1 MSYSFNLLERPWI
14 PCLTRQGIA
23 VPLSLRETL
32 ARAHELLN
40 ITHESPLV
48 GVSVMRLLLAV
59 LHRVYGPR
67 NAAAWAILW
76 RSPSFDMAA
85 LDGYF
90 DQWRGRFDL
99 FGAEQPFYQDAS
111 IPRCL
116 AGPVSKLVHSS
127 ASGNNAT
134 LFDHS
139 LDDDCSAITALEAA
153 LQLVAHQT
161 YAVGGTAT
169 PDPSVAKSK
178 HTEGSPTVKGVLCMV
193 RGDSL
198 RQTLLLNLRRYHPT
212 QEVPFG
218 GAQDI
223 PAWERVK
230 SAQVRERIPCG
241 WLDLL
246 TWQSRRILLFP
257 EGDTVAPEVR
267 NAAVMKGEA
276 VSNSFALP
284 EKDSMMAWQ
293 RLPKARKGASP
304 WIPLSFRE
312 ERAVWRDAHS
322 LFGKFEDQSVRP
334 PILDWIGDLTD
345 EVLDEAHPYA
355 LDVAGLCTSR
365 AKVLSWHAES
375 LPLPLTILKQPA
387 LCAQVKKALEMA
399 ENGERALQ
407 SGTKRLA
414 ERLLTHQDRVGG
426 EKKDS
431 DKNAVSRLACS
442 LFRLQHYWAGIQIE
456 FQKFIVDLAAGGR
469 DSIDVDTGLTEALAE
484 WIRQCRRSA
493 KRSMDLTFRA
503 VGHGDRTFRA
513 VAEAESSFIGTLN
526 QKLPDPEVR
535 KEVVENDTAI
545 AG

>member
-14 PCLTRQGIA
+14 PCLNRQGTTES
-23 VPLSLRETL
+23 LSLRETL

-48 GVSVMRLLLAV
+48 AVSVMRLLLAV

-67 NAAAWAILW
+67 NAASWAILW

-90 DQWRGRFDL
+90 GQWRSRFDL
-99 FGAEQPFYQDAS
+99 FDTERPFYQDAS

-116 AGPVSKLVHSS
+116 AGPVSKLAHSS

-134 LFDHS
+134 LFDHA
-139 LDDDCSAITALEAA
+139 LDDDCAAITAPEAA
-153 LQLVAHQT
+153 CQLVAHQT
-161 YAVGGTAT
+161 YAVGGLAT
-169 PDPSVAKSK
+169 PDPSVPKSK
-178 HTEGSPTVKGVLCMV
+178 YTEGSPTVKGILCMV

-198 RQTLLLNLRRYHPT
+198 RQTLLLNLRRYHPA
-212 QEVPFG
+212 QEVPFEG
-218 GAQDI
+218 KQDL
-223 PAWERVK
+223 PAWERVE
-230 SAQVRERIPCG
+230 SARVRERIPSG

-257 EGDTVAPEVR
+257 EGDTAAPEVR

-293 RLPKARKGASP
+293 RLPKAQKGASP

-322 LFGKFEDQSVRP
+322 LFGNFEEQSVRP

-345 EVLDEAHPYA
+345 EVLDESHRYA
-355 LDVAGLCTSR
+355 LDVAGLCTFQ

-375 LPLPLTILKQPA
+375 LPLPLAVLRQPA
-387 LCAQVKKALEMA
+387 LWTQVKKALEIS
-399 ENGERALQ
+399 ENGESALRF
-407 SGTKRLA
+407 GAKRLA
-414 ERLLTHQDRVGG
+414 ERLLTPQDRVGG
-426 EKKDS
+426 EKKNS
-431 DKNAVSRLACS
+431 DKKAVSRLADS
-442 LFRLQHYWAGIQIE
+442 LLRLQHYWAALQIE
-456 FQKFIVDLAAGGR
+456 FQKFIADLAAGGCE
-469 DSIDVDTGLTEALAE
+469 SIDADTGRTPALAE

-493 KRSMDLTFRA
+493 KHSMGLTFRA

-513 VAEAESSFIGTLN
+513 VADAESAFNDSLN
-526 QKLPDPEVR
+526 QKLPDPEAK

-545 AG
+545 AL

>member
-14 PCLTRQGIA
+14 PCLTRQGTA

-67 NAAAWAILW
+67 NAASWAILW

-90 DQWRGRFDL
+90 DEWRGRFDL
-99 FGAEQPFYQDAS
+99 FDAERPFYQDAS

-139 LDDDCSAITALEAA
+139 LDDDCAAITAQEAA
-153 LQLVAHQT
+153 SQLVAHQT
-161 YAVGGTAT
+161 YAVGGLAT
-169 PDPSVAKSK
+169 PDPFVPKSK
-178 HTEGSPTVKGVLCMV
+178 YTEGSPTVKGILCMV
-193 RGDSL
+193 RGDNL
-198 RQTLLLNLRRYHPT
+198 RQTLLLNLRRYHPA
-212 QEVPFG
+212 QEVPFEG
-218 GAQDI
+218 KQDI
-223 PAWERVK
+223 PAWERVE
-230 SAQVRERIPCG
+230 SAQVRERIPSG

-293 RLPKARKGASP
+293 LAPNAQKGANP

-312 ERAVWRDAHS
+312 ERAVWRDAHT

-345 EVLDEAHPYA
+345 EVLDESHRYA
-355 LDVAGLCTSR
+355 LDVAGLCTFQ

-399 ENGERALQ
+399 ENGESALR

-414 ERLLTHQDRVGG
+414 DRLLTPQDRVGG

-431 DKNAVSRLACS
+431 EKNAVSRLAGS
-442 LFRLQHYWAGIQIE
+442 LLRLQHYWAGLQIE

-469 DSIDVDTGLTEALAE
+469 DSIDVETGLTEALAE
-484 WIRQCRRSA
+484 WIRQCRHSA

-513 VAEAESSFIGTLN
+513 MADAESSFIGTLN
-526 QKLPDPEVR
+526 QKLPDPEAK